1 MSFAKPIEPITT
13 GSLLSGTYQLNFLK
27 SSQHGGQMA
36 LFENDKSHFDLACKP
51 NFFAVMWLYPFYI
64 NV

>member
-13 GSLLSGTYQLNFLK
+13 GTLLSVTYQLNFLK

-36 LFENDKSHFDLACKP
+36 HFENDKNHFDLACKP
-51 NFFAVMWLYPFYI
+51 
-64 NV
+64 